1 MPGPAHKLAISASAA
16 LVITVLTSL
25 CFADTKAPNP
35 SEIIKKSVAVNDAD
49 WKQQPNYTH
58 QERDVNAKVGPNG
71 KITSKEE
78 KTYRVHMI
86 EGSPYNELIA
96 ENGEPLDSER
106 RKQEE
111 TKLKAEIRKRSNES
125 KSARA
130 SRIDKYK
137 KERAEEHLLLQQMT
151 EAFKFKL
158 SGEEKIDGHECYV
171 LDATPNPDYQP
182 AVTKARV
189 LTGMKGRLWIEKD
202 TYHWVRVH
210 AQVVK
215 PVEFGLFIAKVR
227 PGTEFELDQSP
238 VDGSVWLPSHFSQS
252 VDARVLGFYGIRSH
266 EDEYYSDYQRGASN
280 AKAQAVG
287 RATR

>member
-1 MPGPAHKLAISASAA
+1 MPGPAHRLAILAGTAFSI
-16 LVITVLTSL
+16 LVLTSL
-25 CFADTKAPNP
+25 CFADTKIPDP
-35 SEIIKKSVAVNDAD
+35 SEIIKKSVAVNDSD

-58 QERDVNAKVGPNG
+58 QERDVNAKVGSNG
-71 KITSKEE
+71 NITSKEE

-96 ENGEPLDSER
+96 VNGEPLDAEQ

-111 TKLKAEIRKRSNES
+111 AKLKAEITKRANES

-130 SRIDKYK
+130 SRIDNYK
-137 KERAEEHLLLQQMT
+137 KERGEEHLLLHQMV
-151 EAFKFKL
+151 EAFNFKL

-182 AVTKARV
+182 PVTKARV
-189 LTGMKGRLWIEKD
+189 LTGMKGRLWIAKD

-210 AQVVK
+210 AKVVK

-252 VDARVLGFYGIRSH
+252 VDARVLGFYGIRTR
-266 EDEYYSDYQRGASN
+266 EDEYYSDYERLDS
-280 AKAQAVG
+280 AKAQAKQV
-287 RATR
+287 TR